1 MLRKT
6 KFNTKAVHLIVCIFF
21 AVCLWFYVSYVVF
34 PEVTKPVTNIPV
46 TIIGEDKLNSNHL
59 SAKLISD
66 SKVDVKVTAKRTLFK
81 DITLKNARATVDVSS
96 ITGVGETT
104 LKASVAFL
112 SVPSSSAVI
121 NTDKAE
127 VTFLVETY
135 DEKELNVTADITK
148 EPTDGYYINEMLP
161 RNESDMTVTVSGG
174 VEDVAKVYSVKTEK
188 IDLSDTIDNATK
200 DLLLIPV
207 DENGKEV
214 PNVKLSHPKVS
225 LTFEIYKET
234 SIPLSV
240 ELAEGEEDL
249 KYTIEPSEVL
259 LRGPAS
265 IIDGINSI
273 SVKNKSTGRID
284 IPEDTELVE
293 GEPNRYS
300 IKINEEG
307 E

>member
-46 TIIGEDKLNSNHL
+46 TIIGEDKLNDNNL

-96 ITGVGETT
+96 ITGVGQVT

-112 SVPSSSAVI
+112 SVPSANAVI

-127 VTFLVETY
+127 VTFIVETY
-135 DEKELNVTADITK
+135 DEKELTVTADLAK

-161 RNESDMTVTVSGG
+161 KNESDMTVIVAGG
-174 VEDVAKVYSVKTEK
+174 AEDVAKVISVKTEK
-188 IDLSDTIDNATK
+188 IDLSDATDNTTK
-200 DLLLIPV
+200 DLVLLPV

-214 PNVKLSHPKVS
+214 ENVKLSHPKVS
-225 LTFEIYKET
+225 LTFEIYKEA
-234 SIPLSV
+234 SVPLSL

-249 KYTIEPSEVL
+249 KYTIEPAEVL

-265 IIDGINSI
+265 IIDGIGTI
-273 SVKNKSTGRID
+273 WVKYRTSGRID
-284 IPEDTELVE
+284 IPDGAELVE
-293 GEPNRYS
+293 GEPTRYE
-300 IKINEEG
+300 ITLTEEG